1 MDGPYPLLV
10 SSIIIII
17 IIIIISRAR
26 RYSLFVWLVANTRC

>member
-10 SSIIIII
+10 SIIIII